1 MKLLLDEMTLRFVWG
16 SSGEYWYSRIDSQV
30 HSSAELECADTEDLM
45 ANGFIPFLTIS
56 NEEVIRAYIK
66 FLDNKKVSAVLE
78 KLSGNELI
86 LFGSIL
92 MLILQSAKALMNLKI
107 NLCLIKLK
115 IGVNLILLNTL
126 WQNNEKIIDN
136 YGFAAARRYL
146 PGTY

>member
-16 SSGEYWYSRIDSQV
+16 SSGEYWYSRIDSQI

-78 KLSGNELI
+78 KLSGNEYGLGPDVQRPLCCFRFWLCAVQYGI
-86 LFGSIL
+86 YRHYGGG
-92 MLILQSAKALMNLKI
+92 NLG
-107 NLCLIKLK
+107 ND
-115 IGVNLILLNTL
+115 
-126 WQNNEKIIDN
+126 QN
-136 YGFAAARRYL
+136 
-146 PGTY
+146 

>member
-16 SSGEYWYSRIDSQV
+16 SSGEYWYSRIDSQI

-78 KLSGNELI
+78 KLSGNEYI
-86 LFGSIL
+86 DTFWKYFNAYSSIREGFDEFEN
-92 MLILQSAKALMNLKI
+92 KF
-107 NLCLIKLK
+107 
-115 IGVNLILLNTL
+115 V
-126 WQNNEKIIDN
+126 IDKVKDWCEAN
-136 YGFAAARRYL
+136 SIEYTVAE
-146 PGTY
+146 

>member
-16 SSGEYWYSRIDSQV
+16 SSGEYWYSRIDSQI

-78 KLSGNELI
+78 KLSGNEYI
-86 LFGSIL
+86 DTFWKYFNAYSSI
-92 MLILQSAKALMNLKI
+92 SEGFDEFENKF
-107 NLCLIKLK
+107 
-115 IGVNLILLNTL
+115 V
-126 WQNNEKIIDN
+126 IDKVKDWGEAN
-136 YGFAAARRYL
+136 SIEYTVAE
-146 PGTY
+146 

>member
-16 SSGEYWYSRIDSQV
+16 SSGEYWYSRIDSQI

-78 KLSGNELI
+78 KLSGNEYI
-86 LFGSIL
+86 DTFWKYFNAYSSIS
-92 MLILQSAKALMNLKI
+92 QGFDEFENKF
-107 NLCLIKLK
+107 
-115 IGVNLILLNTL
+115 V
-126 WQNNEKIIDN
+126 IDKVKDWSEAN
-136 YGFAAARRYL
+136 AIEYNVAE
-146 PGTY
+146 

>member
-16 SSGEYWYSRIDSQV
+16 SSGEYWYSRIDSQI

-78 KLSGNELI
+78 KLSGNEYI
-86 LFGSIL
+86 DTFWKYFNAYSSI
-92 MLILQSAKALMNLKI
+92 SEGFDKFENKF
-107 NLCLIKLK
+107 
-115 IGVNLILLNTL
+115 V
-126 WQNNEKIIDN
+126 IDKVKDWCEAN
-136 YGFAAARRYL
+136 SIEYTVAE
-146 PGTY
+146 

>member
-16 SSGEYWYSRIDSQV
+16 SSGEYWYSRIDSQI

-78 KLSGNELI
+78 KLSGNEYI
-86 LFGSIL
+86 DTFWKYFNAYSSI
-92 MLILQSAKALMNLKI
+92 SE
-107 NLCLIKLK
+107 
-115 IGVNLILLNTL
+115 GFDEFE
-126 WQNNEKIIDN
+126 NEFVIDKVKDWCEAN
-136 YGFAAARRYL
+136 SIEYTVAE
-146 PGTY
+146 